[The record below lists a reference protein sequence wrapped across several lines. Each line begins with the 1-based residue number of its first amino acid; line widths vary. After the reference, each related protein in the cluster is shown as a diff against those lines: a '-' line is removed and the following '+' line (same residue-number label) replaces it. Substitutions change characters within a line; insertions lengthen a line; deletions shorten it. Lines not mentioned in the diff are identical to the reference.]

1 MSGEGGD
8 PTRFVDKAVG
18 VCLSVLLGAMALFG
32 AVRIISAV
40 FVPLCI
46 GITAL
51 TAIAGAWFLIRRGR
65 DW

>member
-1 MSGEGGD
+1 MSSEGGD
-8 PTRFVDKAVG
+8 PTRFVDKAIG
-18 VCLSVLLGAMALFG
+18 VCLSVLLGAMALYG

-46 GITAL
+46 GAAAVASIVG
-51 TAIAGAWFLIRRGR
+51 IWFLIRRGR

>member
-1 MSGEGGD
+1 MSGEGGN

-18 VCLSVLLGAMALFG
+18 VCLSVLLGAMALYG
-32 AVRIISAV
+32 AVRIIAAV
-40 FVPLCI
+40 WLPLCI

-51 TAIAGAWFLIRRGR
+51 AAIAGSWFLIRRGR

>member
-18 VCLSVLLGAMALFG
+18 VCLSVLLGAMALYG
-32 AVRIISAV
+32 AVRIIAV
-40 FVPLCI
+40 VWLPLCI
-46 GITAL
+46 GVTAM
-51 TAIAGAWFLIRRGR
+51 AGLAVAWFLIRRGR